1 MYSHRQLLVTV
12 VDPLE
17 EALGHVS
24 GLHHNLLELRR
35 GSQDASL
42 GGFQHLQK
50 GEKQCLFLSLGF
62 LFHVYGHESA
72 HIRNT
77 EMYQQEQ

>member
-1 MYSHRQLLVTV
+1 VGSHRQLLVTV

-35 GSQDASL
+35 GSQDAGL
-42 GGFQHLQK
+42 GGFQYLQK
-50 GEKQCLFLSLGF
+50 GKGNVDFLIL
-62 LFHVYGHESA
+62 LFHVYGHEPA